1 MFKSK
6 NKDSSLNLSPKASL
20 FRKEKKLSPQSLA
33 EQLQLQG
40 IHLKELREQ
49 SSCTKTQ
56 IANYIGITKRTY
68 SNYENG
74 KTKIPVKVLI
84 KLSYYYN
91 TSVDYL
97 IGFTDDPVPHKR
109 RPLE

>member
-6 NKDSSLNLSPKASL
+6 NEDGSLNLSPKASL
-20 FRKEKKLSPQSLA
+20 FRKGKTLSQQDLA
-33 EQLQLQG
+33 EQLQLQE

-49 SSCTKTQ
+49 YNYTKTQ
-56 IANYIGITKRTY
+56 IANYIGVTKRTY

-97 IGFTDDPVPHKR
+97 IGFTDDPVPHER